1 MPRLFSAPL
10 TGPKVFA
17 IFAMFFLTI
26 ITVNMF
32 MAYSAVSTFP
42 GLEVKNS
49 YVASQS
55 FDDDRA
61 AQVALGWQVTAGHED
76 GRLIV
81 EIRDAEGRPVVP
93 ATITGIF
100 GRPTMARD
108 DQTPAF
114 LFDGTRHVA
123 PMAVAAGGWVL
134 RLEAEADDGTTFRQR
149 MNIEVR

>member
-1 MPRLFSAPL
+1 MPRLFSGPL

-17 IFAMFFLTI
+17 IFSLFFITI
-26 ITVNMF
+26 ITVNIF
-32 MAYSAVSTFP
+32 MAWSAITTFP

-61 AQVALGWQVTAGHED
+61 AQLALGWDVQASHEN
-76 GRLIV
+76 GQLIV
-81 EIRDAEGRPVVP
+81 DIRDAQGRPVAP

-108 DQTPAF
+108 DRRPDF

-123 PMAVAAGGWVL
+123 PMLVDAGGWVL
-134 RLEAEADDGTTFRQR
+134 RLEALADDGTLFRQR
-149 MNIEVR
+149 MNVEVR